1 MSKVYIGGCLCGS
14 IRFTASSPNN
24 SHTCS
29 CDICRKHTGAPTVV
43 WIEFDAENV
52 EWTGKAGKPTTW
64 RSSETSCRAFCP
76 HCGSSVGAIDDAPV
90 IALLAGA
97 FDDPNDEDLAPEF
110 HSFSDMQPAWWQK
123 NVTKL
128 VGNAYQACVL
138 LAHLF
143 HRSSAANRFQSHCKS
158 HPAAGHCSLSQT
170 DLQALLQA
178 CRAR

>member
-1 MSKVYIGGCLCGS
+1 MSCHMFLTGVVMSKVYIGGCLCGS

-64 RSSETSCRAFCP
+64 RSSETTSRAFCP
-76 HCGSSVGAIDDAPV
+76 QCGSSVGAIDDAPV

-110 HSFSDMQPAWWQK
+110 HSFSDMRPAWWG
-123 NVTKL
+123 NRTKL
-128 VGNAYQACVL
+128 
-138 LAHLF
+138 
-143 HRSSAANRFQSHCKS
+143 S
-158 HPAAGHCSLSQT
+158 
-170 DLQALLQA
+170 
-178 CRAR
+178 

>member
-64 RSSETSCRAFCP
+64 RSSETTSRAFCP
-76 HCGSSVGAIDDAPV
+76 QCGSSVGAIDDAPV

-97 FDDPNDEDLAPEF
+97 FDDP
-110 HSFSDMQPAWWQK
+110 
-123 NVTKL
+123 
-128 VGNAYQACVL
+128 AYVL

-143 HRSSAANRFQSHCKS
+143 HHSFAVNRFRLHCKS
-158 HPAAGHCSLSQT
+158 HPAAGHCSQYQT
-170 DLQALLQA
+170 DLQVLPQA
-178 CRAR
+178 YRAR